1 MELFGRR
8 KIFTTEQITPEN
20 VIEEVNAA
28 LAIHAQN
35 RAEEDYLH
43 WYRRGKVPILN
54 RVKQV
59 RPEICAKVHID
70 LANPTVAFKNGYFLI
85 EPAYYVAQRE
95 DEETVRKAKIL
106 NNYLDTS
113 GKHTADSGVVD
124 RFHTVGVG
132 IMYVTPSKEGD
143 MRSPYYAYSLDPRS
157 AFCVYSYEPG
167 NPAVMGVKMV
177 LRGNNVLLDVFTP
190 TAKYVLKG
198 TTEPTTLNLSA
209 EGVYALVSANEIVSI
224 EENVVGEVPFVEYYY
239 NENLMGAF
247 ENAISIANAVDETE
261 SLRQDGINQ
270 FIQSLVIAVDTD
282 FEEGVTANTIQE
294 AGMICLHSSDGN
306 KPDLKILTQQLDQ
319 AQTQT
324 TLDDHYT
331 RYYEAVGVPYTTH
344 EGGGTSDNVGAV
356 YLRNGWANA
365 DTCAQNTEEL
375 FKQSNER
382 FDRIV
387 ANILKAKLDLDI
399 DPEDFKLSFR
409 RNSTENL
416 LAKTQAALNLKT
428 IGLAPEIVLE
438 RSGLSNDPLNDV
450 ERSRKYIDAAFAI
463 ETPEKP
469 TETTPTEQTETENA

>member
-8 KIFTTEQITPEN
+8 KILSPFTITPDN

-28 LAIHAQN
+28 LNVHALN
-35 RAEEDYLH
+35 RVEEDYLH
-43 WYRRGKVPILN
+43 WYRRGKVPILQ
-54 RVKQV
+54 RTKKV

-70 LANPTVAFKNGYFLI
+70 LANPTVSFKNGYFLV
-85 EPAYYVAQRE
+85 EPAYYVANRE
-95 DEETVRKAKIL
+95 DEKTVEMAKIL
-106 NNYLDTS
+106 NKYLETS

-132 IMYVTPSKEGD
+132 IMYITPSKDGD
-143 MRSPYYAYSLDPRS
+143 TRSPYYAYSLEPRS
-157 AFCVYSYEPG
+157 AFNVYSYEPG
-167 NPAVMGVKMV
+167 NPTIMGVKMV
-177 LRGNNVLLDVFTP
+177 LRGKDVLLDAFTP
-190 TAKYVLKG
+190 SVKYVLKG
-198 TTEPTTLNLSA
+198 KVEDPTFDLASHGVTEMVVAT
-209 EGVYALVSANEIVSI
+209 EILSI

-239 NENLMGAF
+239 NENMMGAF
-247 ENAISIANAVDETE
+247 ENAIPIADAVDETE

-270 FIQSLVIAVDTD
+270 FIQSLVIAIDTD
-282 FEEGVTANTIQE
+282 FEEGVDANTIQE
-294 AGMICLHSSDGN
+294 AGMICLKSSDGS

-319 AQTQT
+319 TQTQT

-365 DTCAQNTEEL
+365 DTCAQNTEDL

-387 ANILKAKLDLDI
+387 ANILRAKLGLEI
-399 DPEDFKLSFR
+399 NPEDFKLSFK

-416 LAKTQAALNLKT
+416 LAKTQAALNMMKL
-428 IGLAPEIVLE
+428 GLSPEITLE
-438 RSGLSNDPLNDV
+438 RSGLSSDPLNDV
-450 ERSRKYIDAAFAI
+450 ERSKKYIEAAFSVGA
-463 ETPEKP
+463 
-469 TETTPTEQTETENA
+469 TEGTTETENA